1 MSKVTKLTP
10 KVLQRIIKEERER
23 IALQKKKIQEAK
35 KRKRLDEIRKELKT
49 YLQLKREQKF
59 LVERIKKIQN
69 RTKTIKRKIK
79 ES

>member
-1 MSKVTKLTP
+1 MNKIKKLTP
-10 KVLQRIIKEERER
+10 DVLKRIIKEERER
-23 IALQKKKIQEAK
+23 IAAQKKRIEEAK
-35 KRKRLDEIRKELKT
+35 KIKRVNELRKELKT

-69 RTKTIKRKIK
+69 RAKTIKNKIK

>member
-10 KVLQRIIKEERER
+10 KVLKRIIQEERKR

-35 KRKRLDEIRKELKT
+35 NKKRVDELRKELKAYT
-49 YLQLKREQKF
+49 QLKREQKF

>member
-10 KVLQRIIKEERER
+10 KVLKRIIQEERKR

-35 KRKRLDEIRKELKT
+35 NKKRVDELRKELKT
-49 YLQLKREQKF
+49 YTQLKREQKF

>member
-10 KVLQRIIKEERER
+10 KVLKRIIQEERKR

-35 KRKRLDEIRKELKT
+35 NKKRVDELRKELKA
-49 YLQLKREQKF
+49 YMQLKREQKF

>member
-1 MSKVTKLTP
+1 MNKIKKLTP
-10 KVLQRIIKEERER
+10 DVLKRIIKEERER
-23 IALQKKKIQEAK
+23 IAAQKKRIEEAK
-35 KRKRLDEIRKELKT
+35 KIKRINELRKELKT

-69 RTKTIKRKIK
+69 RAKTIKNKIK

>member
-1 MSKVTKLTP
+1 MNKIKKLTP
-10 KVLQRIIKEERER
+10 DVLKRIIKEERER
-23 IALQKKKIQEAK
+23 IAAQKKRIEEAK
-35 KRKRLDEIRKELKT
+35 KIKRVNGLRKELKT

-69 RTKTIKRKIK
+69 RAKTIKNKIK

>member
-10 KVLQRIIKEERER
+10 KVLKRIIQEERKR
-23 IALQKKKIQEAK
+23 IASQKKKIQEAK
-35 KRKRLDEIRKELKT
+35 NKKRVGELRKELKT
-49 YLQLKREQKF
+49 YMQLKREQKF

>member
-10 KVLQRIIKEERER
+10 KVLQRIIQEERAR
-23 IALQKKKIQEAK
+23 IASQKKKIQEAK
-35 KRKRLDEIRKELKT
+35 KRKRVDEIRKELKT

-69 RTKTIKRKIK
+69 RTKSIKRKIK

>member
-23 IALQKKKIQEAK
+23 IASQKKKIQEAK

-69 RTKTIKRKIK
+69 RTKIIKRKIK

>member
-1 MSKVTKLTP
+1 VNKIKKLTP
-10 KVLQRIIKEERER
+10 DVLKRIIKEERER
-23 IALQKKKIQEAK
+23 IAAQKKRIEEAK
-35 KRKRLDEIRKELKT
+35 KIKRVNELRKELKT

-69 RTKTIKRKIK
+69 RAKTIKNKIK

>member
-10 KVLQRIIKEERER
+10 KILQRIIKEERER
-23 IALQKKKIQEAK
+23 INLQKKKNQEAK
-35 KRKRLDEIRKELKT
+35 KRKRIDEIRKELKT

-69 RTKTIKRKIK
+69 RTKTIKKKIK

>member
-10 KVLQRIIKEERER
+10 KVLKRIIQEERKR
-23 IALQKKKIQEAK
+23 IASQKKKIQEAK
-35 KRKRLDEIRKELKT
+35 NKKRVDELRKELKA
-49 YLQLKREQKF
+49 YVQLKREQKF

-69 RTKTIKRKIK
+69 RTKTIKRNIK

>member
-10 KVLQRIIKEERER
+10 KILQRIIKEERKR
-23 IALQKKKIQEAK
+23 INLQKKKIQEAK
-35 KRKRLDEIRKELKT
+35 ERKRVDEIRKELKT

-69 RTKTIKRKIK
+69 RTKTIKKKIK

>member
-1 MSKVTKLTP
+1 MRKVTKLTP
-10 KVLQRIIKEERER
+10 KVLKRIIQEERKR
-23 IALQKKKIQEAK
+23 IASQKKKIQEAK
-35 KRKRLDEIRKELKT
+35 NKKRVDELRKELKA
-49 YLQLKREQKF
+49 YMQLKREQKF